1 MNFSYAADF
10 APCNQTAFFSI
21 ISTFQCPSDP
31 NIANRDSNCNYAACY
46 GTTTNSMT
54 SGGGDYLGQAGWPL
68 GTPAPLSFT
77 GSTGLFAAVVT
88 YGINNCTDGTSNTVA
103 YGEQLVG
110 DSKATAVYLDGGRAM
125 SPPSRYRGNMIYPNA
140 GGESTVSS
148 IRSADAWNNQAG
160 TQQGLQICAAAMRD
174 PVGTGAGI
182 QDTRGYRWCM
192 GITGYT
198 LFNTIQTPNDSQNPY
213 GGCRLYGGAPNP
225 TNYSDDGFVYGTNS
239 AHPGGV
245 NTLFGDGSVRFVK
258 DSVARNV
265 WWSLGTKA
273 SGEVISADAY

>member
-1 MNFSYAADF
+1 
-10 APCNQTAFFSI
+10 
-21 ISTFQCPSDP
+21 
-31 NIANRDSNCNYAACY
+31 
-46 GTTTNSMT
+46 
-54 SGGGDYLGQAGWPL
+54 
-68 GTPAPLSFT
+68 
-77 GSTGLFAAVVT
+77 
-88 YGINNCTDGTSNTVA
+88 
-103 YGEQLVG
+103 
-110 DSKATAVYLDGGRAM
+110 
-125 SPPSRYRGNMIYPNA
+125 
-140 GGESTVSS
+140 
-148 IRSADAWNNQAG
+148 
-160 TQQGLQICAAAMRD
+160 MRD
-174 PVGTGAGI
+174 PVGSGAGV

-213 GGCRLYGGAPNP
+213 GGCRLYDGAPNP

>member
-1 MNFSYAADF
+1 M
-10 APCNQTAFFSI
+10 T
-21 ISTFQCPSDP
+21 TGGDP
-31 NIANRDSNCNYAACY
+31 VLGTGGWAL
-46 GTTTNSMT
+46 GTTP
-54 SGGGDYLGQAGWPL
+54 GGV
-68 GTPAPLSFT
+68 TFV

-110 DSKATAVYLDGGRAM
+110 DSKATAVYLDGGTCHLATEQVSGEHDLPRQRLEYPGHQVPGRLDEPGGYPAG
-125 SPPSRYRGNMIYPNA
+125 PPDLRRRDEASRRLRCRCPGHPRLSMGHGHHGLYDC
-140 GGESTVSS
+140 ST
-148 IRSADAWNNQAG
+148 RSRPP
-160 TQQGLQICAAAMRD
+160 TIHRIPTAAA
-174 PVGTGAGI
+174 G
-182 QDTRGYRWCM
+182 
-192 GITGYT
+192 
-198 LFNTIQTPNDSQNPY
+198 
-213 GGCRLYGGAPNP
+213 LYDGAPNP

-273 SGEVISADAY
+273 GGEVISSDAY